1 MNLHVQEAEEIFDV
15 DQRSDIESDRSEI
28 RDNRTGSEP
37 ERRENSSGT
46 GLSHLQ
52 PNPFSLAG
60 KYSSMI
66 AHVEFFSSFA
76 SNLRSVFLWLL
87 LSLNIKI
94 IKLLLVKIVY

>member
-1 MNLHVQEAEEIFDV
+1 MNLHVQEAEENFDV

-46 GLSHLQ
+46 GLPHLQ

-66 AHVEFFSSFA
+66 ARVFSLFCWFFADFFVVIA
-76 SNLRSVFLWLL
+76 E
-87 LSLNIKI
+87 LNIKI
-94 IKLLLVKIVY
+94 IKLLVVKIVY

>member
-1 MNLHVQEAEEIFDV
+1 MNLHVQEAEENFDV

-46 GLSHLQ
+46 GLPHLQ

-66 AHVEFFSSFA
+66 AHVECFSSFCIFFVVIA
-76 SNLRSVFLWLL
+76 E
-87 LSLNIKI
+87 LNIKI

>member
-1 MNLHVQEAEEIFDV
+1 MNLNVQEAEENFDV

-37 ERRENSSGT
+37 ERRENSSGAA
-46 GLSHLQ
+46 LSHLQ

-60 KYSSMI
+60 KYIMYSSMTSI
-66 AHVEFFSSFA
+66 KIHFFAVKIYFRSDFGSFA
-76 SNLRSVFLWLL
+76 EL
-87 LSLNIKI
+87 KI

>member
-1 MNLHVQEAEEIFDV
+1 MNLHVQEAEENFDV

-46 GLSHLQ
+46 GLPHLQ

-66 AHVEFFSSFA
+66 ARVNCFSLFCLFFCRFA
-76 SNLRSVFLWLL
+76 VVIAE
-87 LSLNIKI
+87 LNIKI
-94 IKLLLVKIVY
+94 IKLLVVKIVY

>member
-1 MNLHVQEAEEIFDV
+1 MNLHVQEAEENFDV

-46 GLSHLQ
+46 GLPHLQ

-66 AHVEFFSSFA
+66 AHVECIIFA
-76 SNLRSVFLWLL
+76 GNLQSIFCG
-87 LSLNIKI
+87 
-94 IKLLLVKIVY
+94 YC

>member
-1 MNLHVQEAEEIFDV
+1 MNLHVQEAEENFDV

-66 AHVEFFSSFA
+66 AHVEFFIICAGNLHSFFVVIA
-76 SNLRSVFLWLL
+76 E
-87 LSLNIKI
+87 LNIKI

>member
-1 MNLHVQEAEEIFDV
+1 MNLHVQEAEENFDV

-46 GLSHLQ
+46 GLPHLQ
-52 PNPFSLAG
+52 PNPFTLAG

-66 AHVEFFSSFA
+66 AHIMRFFIILF
-76 SNLRSVFLWLL
+76 VFCRFFVVIAE
-87 LSLNIKI
+87 LNIKI
-94 IKLLLVKIVY
+94 IKLLVVKIVY